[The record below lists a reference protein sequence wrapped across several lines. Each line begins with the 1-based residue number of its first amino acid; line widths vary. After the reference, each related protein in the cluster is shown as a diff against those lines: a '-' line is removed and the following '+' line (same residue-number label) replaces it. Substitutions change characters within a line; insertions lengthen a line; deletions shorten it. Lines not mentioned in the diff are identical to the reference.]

1 MITPTATYRIQFNPA
16 FGFRAAQKV
25 ISYLTDLGISDL
37 YASPIF
43 KAVKGSLH
51 GYDVVDPDHLN
62 PELGG
67 IPDLE
72 GLAAELK
79 TYHMGWI
86 QDIVPNHMAIDSENR
101 LLMDIFENG
110 SNSRYFQF
118 FDVDWDYPAASLNKR
133 ILAPFLGRFYG
144 ECLEDGEIALQ
155 YGPNGFK
162 AAYYNLAFPLR
173 IESYLYLFSNL
184 SQLKRKLAGDNPDF
198 IKLLGILYVLKSL
211 SSSDEPEE
219 RNNQIKFIRHT
230 LWEAYNSNAVIKA
243 FVDENVRTFNGEKG
257 KAESF
262 NLLDD
267 LLSQQVFR
275 LSFWKVAAEEINYR
289 RFFCVNGLISLK
301 VEDEH
306 VLNHTHGLIFDL
318 IAKRV
323 VTGLRIDHVDGL
335 YDPAS
340 YLQKVRDRA
349 PSAYIVVEKILN
361 LNEDLQASWPVQ
373 GTTGY
378 DFANY
383 LNKLFCQ
390 KENERAFDR
399 IYVGVTGMKNS
410 YDDVVRNNKKL
421 MIQEDMA
428 SDVHNLAQLLKNIS
442 SRDRHG
448 SDITLNALRRALT
461 EVLAVFPVYRTYI
474 SQVVVSENDRK
485 TILEAL
491 DRARA
496 NFPALLHGFS
506 FVRRFLLLD
515 FPDYVSEEEKRDWLH
530 FAMRF
535 QQLSGPVMAKGVE
548 DTTHYVYNRLLSLNE
563 VGGRPDHFGCSLEE
577 FHSFNTK
584 RRELWPDSLNATS
597 THDTKR
603 GEDARARINV
613 LSEMPDE
620 WRKRLRTW
628 IRINKGKKKR
638 VAGLA
643 VPDRNDEY
651 FLYQTLIGA
660 FPFLESDYPD
670 FVQRIKAYIVKA
682 VREAKVHTAWLKPD
696 TEYENAYVSFAQK
709 ILARSKAN
717 EFLKDL
723 IPFCRRVS
731 HYGMLNSL
739 SQTLIKITS
748 PGVPDFYQ
756 GSELWD
762 LSLVDPDNRRPV
774 DFEKRRAMLAG
785 IRERVD
791 ADISGLVQDLLSTG
805 EDGRIKL
812 FLIYRALKARNTNRE
827 IFSSG
832 AYLPLKAGGKFGNHV
847 IAFAR
852 KYGQQWALVIAPRFF
867 SHLIQEGDFPLGRKV
882 WQDTEV
888 TMPDGA
894 PAAWRNL
901 ITNEVFSGGKT
912 LSVGDILRGFPVAL
926 LEGHSNELHDRAE
939 EFPAFNVRIG

>member
-1 MITPTATYRIQFNPA
+1 MNMPTATYRIQFNPA
-16 FGFRAAQKV
+16 FGFKSAQPV
-25 ISYLTDLGISDL
+25 ISYLADLGISDL

-43 KAVKGSLH
+43 QAVKGSTH
-51 GYDVVDPDHLN
+51 GYDVVDPNQLN
-62 PELGG
+62 PELGELS
-67 IPDLE
+67 DLE
-72 GLAAELK
+72 GLAAALK
-79 TYHMGWI
+79 AYNMGWI

-101 LLMDIFENG
+101 MLMDILENG
-110 SNSRYFQF
+110 SSSRYFQF
-118 FDVDWDYPAASLNKR
+118 FDVDWDYPAASLDKR

-155 YGPNGFK
+155 YGPDGFK
-162 AAYYNLAFPLR
+162 VAYFNLAFPLR
-173 IESYLYLFSNL
+173 IESYLNLFTNL
-184 SQLKRKLAGDNPDF
+184 SKLKKKLAEEDPDF

-219 RNNQIKFIRHT
+219 RHNQIKFIQHT

-243 FVDENVRTFNGEKG
+243 FVDENVRTFNGEKE

-262 NLLDD
+262 NFLDD

-289 RFFCVNGLISLK
+289 RFFCVNGLISLR

-306 VLNHTHGLIFDL
+306 VLNYTHGLIFDL
-318 IAKRV
+318 IEKRV
-323 VTGLRIDHVDGL
+323 VTGVRIDHVDGL

-340 YLQKVRDRA
+340 YLQKVREKA
-349 PSAYIVVEKILN
+349 PASYIMVEKILN
-361 LNEDLQASWPVQ
+361 LQEDLPPAWPVQ

-378 DFANY
+378 DFTNY
-383 LNKLFCQ
+383 VNELFCQ
-390 KENERAFDR
+390 KENKRAFSR
-399 IYVGVTGMKNS
+399 IYASVTGLKNS
-410 YDDVVRNNKKL
+410 YEEVVRDNKKL

-428 SDVHNLAQLLKNIS
+428 SDVHNLAQLLKKIS

-474 SQVVVSENDRK
+474 NQDVVSDNDRK
-485 TILEAL
+485 YILAAV

-496 NFPALLHGFS
+496 NFPALLHEFA
-506 FVRRFLLLD
+506 FIRRFLLLD
-515 FPDYVSEEEKRDWLH
+515 FPDYVSEAEKRDWLH

-535 QQLSGPVMAKGVE
+535 QQLTGPVMAKGVE

-577 FHSFNTK
+577 FHHFNMKK
-584 RRELWPDSLNATS
+584 RDLWPDSLNATS

-620 WRKRLRTW
+620 WLKKLRTW
-628 IRINKGKKKR
+628 IKINRGKKKR
-638 VAGLA
+638 LSGIA

-660 FPFLESDYPD
+660 WPFSDAEYPE
-670 FVQRIKAYIVKA
+670 FMARIKSYIVKA

-696 TEYENAYVSFAQK
+696 TEYEDAYVSFAEK
-709 ILARSKAN
+709 ILARSEAN
-717 EFLKDL
+717 AFLKEF
-723 IPFCRRVS
+723 IPFCQRVS
-731 HYGMLNSL
+731 HYGILNSL

-774 DFEKRRAMLAG
+774 DFDQRRAMLAG
-785 IRERVD
+785 IREQD
-791 ADISGLVQDLLSTG
+791 EADIGRLVQDLLSTK
-805 EDGRIKL
+805 EDGKIKL
-812 FLIYRALKARNTNRE
+812 LLIYRALKAKKAHRD
-827 IFSSG
+827 IFRFG
-832 AYLPLKAGGKFGNHV
+832 AYLPLESAGRFRRHV
-847 IAFAR
+847 IAFAWR
-852 KYGQQWALVIAPRFF
+852 YQRQWALVIAPRFL
-867 SHLIQEGDFPLGRKV
+867 SHLVQEGDFPLGRQV

-888 TMPDGA
+888 IMPHGA
-894 PAAWRNL
+894 PAAWRNV
-901 ITNEVFSGGKT
+901 ITNEV
-912 LSVGDILRGFPVAL
+912 LSAGHALSIGDILLNFPVAL
-926 LEGHSNELHDRAE
+926 LMGEGQA
-939 EFPAFNVRIG
+939 AQGQTT